1 MRSVLGVLVFVTA
14 CGGGG
19 TDDYGAEHRED
30 FVADCAFG
38 EISRRTCG
46 CFYDRLAEEVPFERF
61 ETLDEE
67 LRRQRRDI
75 PADVATLVAGCAA
88 ENQGDDGG

>member
-1 MRSVLGVLVFVTA
+1 MLGVLVFVTA

-19 TDDYGAEHRED
+19 TDEYGAEHRED

-38 EISRRTCG
+38 DISRQTCG
-46 CFYDRLAEEVPFERF
+46 CFYDRMAAEVPFDRF

-67 LRRQRRDI
+67 LRRPGREI
-75 PADVATLVAGCAA
+75 PADLANLVAACAA
-88 ENQGDDGG
+88 EHQGDDGG